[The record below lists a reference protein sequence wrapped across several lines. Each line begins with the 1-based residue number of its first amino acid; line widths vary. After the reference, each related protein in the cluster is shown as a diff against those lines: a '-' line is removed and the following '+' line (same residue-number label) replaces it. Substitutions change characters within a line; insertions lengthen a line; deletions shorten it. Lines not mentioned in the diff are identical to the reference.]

1 MILVRMLVSSRRMCW
16 PWLVLCSSPGWFIFQ
31 CVIFFCDRLSEA
43 CFIGVVIGFP
53 WLPYSLVCEWCHKL
67 YFQGVSWCWEGGG
80 EGGISTWML
89 CHSPIIWQMI
99 KLDVPLVLF
108 VLSVQH
114 GQDWAQYCV
123 TTYIEHQSPSA
134 NFHISHWW
142 SMKKKCSGNFNSHWL
157 RKILC
162 PLSSFHSCDWPNCL
176 QSYYINDRIF
186 FSPII
191 SLSNKT
197 NSITLKMEAV
207 HTSETFKHLAT
218 AWCRNPKEDHQVG
231 NTCCENL

>member
-1 MILVRMLVSSRRMCW
+1 MKHVSLA
-16 PWLVLCSSPGWFIFQ
+16 WLLGFHGYRTAWF
-31 CVIFFCDRLSEA
+31 VS
-43 CFIGVVIGFP
+43 GVTSFTSKESHDAGR
-53 WLPYSLVCEWCHKL
+53 
-67 YFQGVSWCWEGGG
+67 GGRG
-80 EGGISTWML
+80 GGISTWML

-197 NSITLKMEAV
+197 NSVTLKMEAV